1 LLNFEY
7 DSGAQQKPGLSAPSC
22 SERKVAVESL
32 QGLTQWL
39 AHFVTSLRWQDFLD
53 VALVSFVFYKLFSFV
68 KETRAAHLIRGVLLL
83 VIIYFIANTF
93 LELRILTSVL
103 QNAATLVIVAIP
115 VVFQPELRKAL
126 SELGRGVSLFPGDR
140 LKGKEL
146 FGVTNALVNAV
157 QEMSENRTGALIVI
171 ERQIGLSEY
180 SSDGYPVDA
189 QVSKELL
196 LTIFHDGTPMHDG
209 AVVLRGDRLVAA
221 GVVLPLIE
229 TLKSPAG
236 IYWGTRHRAAL
247 GITDVSDAA
256 CIVVSEETGSIS
268 LIEGGKI
275 HRNLGEET
283 LERKLL
289 EIFQMQQPQEEGSGG
304 FNLWSFLPL
313 RKPPTPVQT
322 SAGSG
327 QLVEARAN
335 PFLALSR
342 RLSDSFL
349 FNLRFIAILIA
360 IIWGLAIGM
369 GTDHNTPTPPA
380 PTLDLEAHTREVLL
394 PIGIQGSTQKHLV
407 QTTPLQATVVLT
419 GKNAVLKNLAPEAVK
434 IYVEVKDLSKAEQIL
449 PLSVFLPPDI
459 QFKDLRPRTVSL
471 KLTPRKSFLSPAPKA
486 SGR

>member
-1 LLNFEY
+1 M
-7 DSGAQQKPGLSAPSC
+7 
-22 SERKVAVESL
+22 ESL

-53 VALVSFVFYKLFSFV
+53 VTLVSFVFYRLFSFV

-126 SELGRGVSLFPGDR
+126 SELGRGVSIFPGER

-146 FGVTNALVNAV
+146 FGVTNTLVNAV

-180 SSDGYPVDA
+180 SSDGYAVDA
-189 QVSKELL
+189 QVSKELI
-196 LTIFHDGTPMHDG
+196 LTIFHEGTPMHDG

-289 EIFQMQQPQEEGSGG
+289 EIFQMQQTQENTTGG
-304 FNLWSFLPL
+304 FNLWSLLPF
-313 RKPPTPVQT
+313 RKSPPASQA
-322 SAGSG
+322 SSGSG
-327 QLVEARAN
+327 QLVESRSN
-335 PFLALSR
+335 PFMALSR
-342 RLSDSFL
+342 RVSDSFL

-369 GTDHNTPTPPA
+369 GTDNNAPIPIA
-380 PTLDLEAHTREVLL
+380 SPTLDLEAHTREVLL
-394 PIGIQGSTQKHLV
+394 PIGIQGSIQKYQA
-407 QTTPLQATVVLT
+407 QTTPLQATVVLS
-419 GKNAVLKNLAPEAVK
+419 GKNATLKNLSPEAVK
-434 IYVEVKDLSKAEQIL
+434 IYVEVKDPSKAEQIL
-449 PLSVFLPPDI
+449 PLAVFLPPDI
-459 QFKDLRPRTVSL
+459 QFKDLRPRTVNL
-471 KLTPRKSFLSPAPKA
+471 KLTPRKALLRPASKA
-486 SGR
+486 PGR

>member
-1 LLNFEY
+1 M
-7 DSGAQQKPGLSAPSC
+7 
-22 SERKVAVESL
+22 ESL
-32 QGLTQWL
+32 QGLTQWI

-126 SELGRGVSLFPGDR
+126 SELGRGVSLFPGER

-146 FGVTNALVNAV
+146 FGVTNTLVNAV

-289 EIFQMQQPQEEGSGG
+289 EIFQMQQPQEDGSGG

-313 RKPPTPVQT
+313 RKSPAPVQT
-322 SAGSG
+322 STGSG
-327 QLVEARAN
+327 QLVETRAN

-369 GTDHNTPTPPA
+369 GTDHNPPT

-394 PIGIQGSTQKHLV
+394 PIGIQGNIQKQQV

-419 GKNAVLKNLAPEAVK
+419 GKNADLKNLAPEAVK
-434 IYVEVKDLSKAEQIL
+434 IYVEVKDPSKAEQIL

-471 KLTPRKSFLSPAPKA
+471 KLTPTKSPLSPVPKA
-486 SGR
+486 PGR